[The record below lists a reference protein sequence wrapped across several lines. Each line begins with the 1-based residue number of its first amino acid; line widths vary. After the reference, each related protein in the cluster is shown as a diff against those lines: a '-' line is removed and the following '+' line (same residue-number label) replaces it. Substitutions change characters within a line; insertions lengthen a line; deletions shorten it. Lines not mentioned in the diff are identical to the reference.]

1 MTAGDLNQDGQLT
14 RADLDIL
21 KRLLADNTLDWSTVP
36 PELKQRLDVNGDGQV
51 DEADLEM
58 LCQQLAVAG
67 GVESDKLSKLQSI
80 RDRLRQ

>member
-1 MTAGDLNQDGQLT
+1 MTMGDLNQDGQLT

-21 KRLLADNTLDWSTVP
+21 KRLLADSSLDWNTVP
-36 PELKQRLDVNGDGQV
+36 AELKQRLDVNGDGQV

-58 LCQQLAVAG
+58 LCQQLALADDVG
-67 GVESDKLSKLQSI
+67 SDKLSKLQSI